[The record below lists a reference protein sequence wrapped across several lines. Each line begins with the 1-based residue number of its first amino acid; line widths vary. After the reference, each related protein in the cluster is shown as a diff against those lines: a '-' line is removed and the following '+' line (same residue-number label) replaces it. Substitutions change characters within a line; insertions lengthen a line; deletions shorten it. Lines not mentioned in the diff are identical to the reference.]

1 MNAMKILSAGVL
13 VFLAAA
19 APLVQSQPAP
29 LSLEEAVRLALL
41 NDPSVESA
49 NWDWLAASA
58 KADAADLRK
67 LPSFTLAAGYQ
78 RLSELPASSF
88 DMPNPFAAGTIS
100 FSLPASLTNIY
111 TTAVNLQY
119 PVFSGFRIRETAALA
134 RLQTENRQLALEMV
148 KRSLVF
154 EVRRAYWETV
164 RARDNVQ
171 TLQKNLEFLNTNQKL
186 IAGQAALGTATQAD
200 LLTAEMRSQQAEIDL
215 GDGESM
221 QRRTS
226 LVLASLIG
234 ENDPGQPTGLPLTLA
249 TQPGD
254 AAIAVPGEALDE
266 GELIAQALSHRAEVL
281 IGSISIQ
288 MAERNVK
295 IAKASLLPTVALTGN
310 LTLADPNPR
319 VAFQTDPGLFVGTWS
334 LGVQMSYDLGGFP
347 SNRLESLA
355 QSRILEKSRADL
367 LKQQKAIAL
376 DVRTCLLNL
385 ERARR
390 DLALIRGMVQQAEEN
405 VRVVHLRYTAGSANN
420 LDVLSAELALLRA
433 NFAVTNRQID
443 AQIAAADLAR
453 AAAMDE
459 LR

>member
-1 MNAMKILSAGVL
+1 MKILSAGVL
-13 VFLAAA
+13 VFMAAA
-19 APLVQSQPAP
+19 APLVQSQPVP

-41 NDPSVESA
+41 KDPSVESA

-58 KADAADLRK
+58 KADAADMRK
-67 LPSFTLAAGYQ
+67 LPSLTLTAGYQ
-78 RLSELPASSF
+78 RLSELPPASF
-88 DMPNPFAAGTIS
+88 DMPNPFGAGTIS

-111 TTAVNLQY
+111 TAAVNLQY

-134 RLQTENRQLALEMV
+134 RLQAENRQMALEMV

-154 EVRRAYWETV
+154 EVHRAYWEAV
-164 RARDNVQ
+164 RAANNGQ
-171 TLQKNLEFLNTNQKL
+171 TLRKNLEFLSTNHKL
-186 IAGQAALGTATQAD
+186 IADQATLGTATQAD
-200 LLTAEMRSQQAEIDL
+200 VLTAKLRYQQAEVDL

-221 QRRTS
+221 QKRAS

-234 ENDPGQPTGLPLTLA
+234 ENDPGQPPDLPLTLA

-254 AAIAVPGEALDE
+254 AAMPVTGEALDE
-266 GELIAQALSHRAEVL
+266 GELIAQALSHRAEGL
-281 IGSISIQ
+281 IASISIQ

-310 LTLADPNPR
+310 FTLADPNPR
-319 VAFQTDPGLFVGTWS
+319 VAFQTDPELFVGTWS

-355 QSRILEKSRADL
+355 QSRTLAKSRADM
-367 LKQQKAIAL
+367 LKQQKAIVL

-390 DLALIRGMVQQAEEN
+390 DLALIRSMVEQAEEN
-405 VRVVHLRYTAGSANN
+405 VRVVKLRYTAGSANN

-443 AQIAAADLAR
+443 VQIAAADLAR